1 MTKYNLAL
9 RAVLSRRRAGEDG
22 KPAKPF
28 SSRQVASLMV
38 QVTSGLEFLHRNKV
52 MHRDVKPDNI
62 LCLLNSVGDID
73 LLAITDFDS
82 AKLLTRSTSAKTTVG
97 TPAYM
102 APEVMSSSNKDPY
115 SFKADVWS
123 VGMVLFELMTLKMP
137 YEDEDSSRLVGMIAE
152 GRRPSVDK
160 IPASFAEL
168 ISVFK
173 VCTMLNPE
181 ERPEMSD
188 VRERLQQIEWS
199 LEQGSD

>member
-9 RAVLSRRRAGEDG
+9 RAVLSRRRGGEDG
-22 KPAKPF
+22 RPAKPF
-28 SSRQVASLMV
+28 TPYQIAVLMV
-38 QVTSGLEFLHRNKV
+38 QVASGLEFLHKNKV

-62 LCLLNSVGDID
+62 LCLLNSAGDID

-123 VGMVLFELMTLKMP
+123 VGMVLLELITLKMP
-137 YEDEDSSRLVGMIAE
+137 YEDEEASRLVGMIQE
-152 GRRPSVDK
+152 GRRPNVDK
-160 IPASFAEL
+160 IGPQFAEL
-168 ISVFK
+168 ITVFK
-173 VCTMLNPE
+173 ACTMLNPE
-181 ERPEMSD
+181 DRPEMAE
-188 VRERLQQIEWS
+188 VRDKLQQIEWS
-199 LEQGSD
+199 LDQSSD